1 MMLRFAAC
9 SLLPS
14 VTGMLFQNQQPL
26 ATGYLLHEQ
35 PQYGLPSS
43 SIRQPADITL
53 LPARKEHLTVE
64 AEVAR
69 ERVQY
74 TETGQSLRER
84 ELLANM
90 GRMEDQLEAYRRLG
104 PSLEKHIKMQAD
116 TAKSLKALEAK
127 AHRIEQMAA
136 TLWWDSKML
145 MCGVAVSGFAL
156 CLYASSL
163 NAQQNSEKPWP
174 LNAEFDAAAPKEGP
188 PQCEYFSLAEGGD
201 GLTPEERWWMQPCG
215 PKTGP
220 EGSQP

>member
-1 MMLRFAAC
+1 MLRFVAY
-9 SLLPS
+9 SLLSS
-14 VTGMLFQNQQPL
+14 VTGILSPHEQHL
-26 ATGYLLHEQ
+26 VKDYLLHQQ
-35 PQYGLPSS
+35 PVYLPS
-43 SIRQPADITL
+43 DITH
-53 LPARKEHLTVE
+53 LPAIKEHETVE

-74 TETGQSLRER
+74 TETGRSLRER

-104 PSLEKHIKMQAD
+104 PNLEKHIKMQAD
-116 TAKSLKALEAK
+116 TAKSLRALEAK

-156 CLYASSL
+156 CLYVSSL

-174 LNAEFDAAAPKEGP
+174 FNAEFDAAAPKEGG

-201 GLTPEERWWMQPCG
+201 GLTPEERWWMQP
-215 PKTGP
+215 TMRP
-220 EGSQP
+220 EDRA